1 MSRGGPKNTTSAA
14 GTAQSAALRLL
25 RASVGKGAVR
35 HWRGLAHRLDH
46 SVSLS
51 VAECRDVEF
60 RRHELG
66 TVPWAPHRGR
76 QLTTA
81 QRAVEKVGGENRGL
95 PPEGSAW
102 FPSHE
107 LGLLLAQRTF
117 GE

>member
-1 MSRGGPKNTTSAA
+1 MR
-14 GTAQSAALRLL
+14 R
-25 RASVGKGAVR
+25 
-35 HWRGLAHRLDH
+35 WRGLAHRLDH

-51 VAECRDVEF
+51 VAQCNEVEL

-66 TVPWAPHRGR
+66 IVPWAPHRGR

-102 FPSHE
+102 FPSHK

-117 GE
+117 GEERGVVPALSNFANTAELVPRGSDVGDV